1 MMSLVKASSKEEEYH
16 LRQEAEKLKA
26 RAEQLRRETEQ
37 AEREELKQLHWM
49 RCPKCGM
56 ELAEIAYRG
65 VRVDACFAC
74 GGMYL
79 DYGEVEKILEFK
91 EPGTMRKMMSALFGS
106 GSD

>member
-1 MMSLVKASSKEEEYH
+1 MPITPSDSEDEYFK
-16 LRQEAEKLKA
+16 RQELHRVKRE
-26 RAEQLRRETEQ
+26 RETTARKTEVQ
-37 AEREELKQLHWM
+37 ERERLKELHWM

-56 ELAEIAYRG
+56 ELAEIAYRD
-65 VRVDACFAC
+65 VHVDACFAC

-106 GSD
+106 GPD